1 MSGGRRSHHKS
12 ARMNPSPQTHTHTSA
27 REHFSTSRELKY
39 WKKILDGIDIKSE
52 LTILKI
58 NHLKKTKDRDH
69 LACLYCIYQNSTRSN
84 SYTQSGNCRRQQ
96 VREFRVRSRGHEI
109 SWRHRDFP
117 SQILYDESSRS
128 NEHQTVFTLPLDRGL
143 LLLVWLNNQDFET
156 FWARSKEGTTKLEG
170 PNQITPIYQDGGP
183 RSESKPR

>member
-1 MSGGRRSHHKS
+1 MWGV
-12 ARMNPSPQTHTHTSA
+12 
-27 REHFSTSRELKY
+27 
-39 WKKILDGIDIKSE
+39 KILDGIDINSE

>member
-12 ARMNPSPQTHTHTSA
+12 ARMNTPSWWDWHQQWTDNFKNQS
-27 REHFSTSRELKY
+27 F
-39 WKKILDGIDIKSE
+39 KKNEKTA
-52 LTILKI
+52 TI
-58 NHLKKTKDRDH
+58 
-69 LACLYCIYQNSTRSN
+69 YYQNSTRSN